1 MESGRNVKRVMAN
14 NPTSSDE
21 DIVTGFELLFRD
33 NYSIVWRYVA
43 RRVPAART
51 DDVVSASF
59 VVAWEKFSSVDNPSL
74 PWLIRIASFE
84 IANARRKQQR
94 ERLRTVASESIELA
108 EPTNDD
114 FDGSTVRSAMATL
127 GESDQEILRLVLWE
141 ELPREEIAQVLEIST
156 NAVNVRFHRA
166 LRRLERSL
174 VLPLHIYPV
183 KEDPSVK

>member
-1 MESGRNVKRVMAN
+1 MAN
-14 NPTSSDE
+14 IPTSSDE
-21 DIVTGFELLFRD
+21 GIITGFELLFRD
-33 NYSIVWRYVA
+33 NYSSVWRYVA

-59 VVAWEKFSSVDNPSL
+59 VVAWEKFSTVDNPSL

-94 ERLRTVASESIELA
+94 EQRRTVSSESIELA
-108 EPTNDD
+108 VPSSDD
-114 FDGSTVRSAMATL
+114 FDGSTVRTSMATL
-127 GESDQEILRLVLWE
+127 GESDQEILRLVLWD

-166 LRRLERSL
+166 LRRFEHSL
-174 VLPLHIYPV
+174 VLSPHIYPFR
-183 KEDPSVK
+183 EDPNVK